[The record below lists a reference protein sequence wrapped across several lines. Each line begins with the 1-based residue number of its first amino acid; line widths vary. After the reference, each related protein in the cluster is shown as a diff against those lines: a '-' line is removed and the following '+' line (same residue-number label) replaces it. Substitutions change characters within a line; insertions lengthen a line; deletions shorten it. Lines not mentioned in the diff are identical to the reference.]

1 MQYSCMYVV
10 LYFIH
15 LRRMHFINCTPNV
28 IPRVLTLCSLCLSSH
43 GAVTAGRQLLVV
55 DKAMQWFM
63 EGLEAYS

>member
-1 MQYSCMYVV
+1 MHVCSIV
-10 LYFIH
+10 LH
-15 LRRMHFINCTPNV
+15 TLAPHALHKLHTKRHTSGIN
-28 IPRVLTLCSLCLSSH
+28 LCSLCLSSH